1 MLEMLI
7 VFWSLMNCFLG
18 IVDDQSPV
26 IADCPPAPITAST
39 DMGLTTSS
47 SVTFAPTATDAVDPA
62 PTVACVPAS
71 GSVFPLGDTTV
82 TCTAT
87 DSSSNMDTCSF
98 NVTVEGNDKTLQMFS
113 FLGFT
118 TICIIELN

>member
-71 GSVFPLGDTTV
+71 GSAFPLGDTPV
-82 TCTAT
+82 LCTAT
-87 DSSSNMDTCSF
+87 DSSTNTDTCSF
-98 NVTVEGNDKTLQMFS
+98 IVTVTGNDTTLHKIQYPS
-113 FLGFT
+113 VQ
-118 TICIIELN
+118 CYPWH